1 VRASAADIDGVAREL
16 EQLVERLQ
24 AGEVDT
30 DSFTAAVEGLR
41 TSIEELRVA
50 EEDLVHRADEVAVAH
65 AAVSAE
71 RDRYEQMFGLAP
83 DAFLVTDLSGRIE
96 DANTGAALLFGLER
110 RFLVGKP
117 LPVFLSPPARR
128 AFRLFLHD
136 AAAGTPVAPAEYR
149 FERRGGVPFDG
160 EVHVSLIRDR
170 TGSDSSLRLI
180 VRDVTEQRQTEARLW
195 ELNAELEQRVAERA
209 TEASNASRELF
220 EKRAQYEAVLHHL
233 PVGVLVVSPTG
244 EVVGRNE
251 RADELFGGVVQH
263 VDEIA
268 SRFSDEDGRPLPEG
282 AWTGWSLESDL
293 APPPTVMTFAR
304 HDGARLLLEA
314 RSAPV
319 TGDGKRSATAFVFD
333 DVTAQRQ
340 RDIAQRAFIV
350 NAAHEL
356 RTPLAAIVSAIE
368 VLQSGAKD
376 DVETRDV
383 FLGHIQREA
392 DRLVRLARALLVL
405 ARAQAMEEQ
414 PTPELVPLRPLLE
427 ELVAGARPEPD
438 VAVEVECDKDAAAF
452 TSPDLL
458 RQAIVSVFD
467 NALRHTTQGVICLRA
482 KLLDERTAAVEI
494 EDTGTGMTPREMEV
508 ALLRFVRG
516 AESSGFGLGLAIA
529 AEAARASGGELTLES
544 EAGHGTTAT
553 ITVPAAHLVAV

>member
-1 VRASAADIDGVAREL
+1 
-16 EQLVERLQ
+16 
-24 AGEVDT
+24 
-30 DSFTAAVEGLR
+30 
-41 TSIEELRVA
+41 
-50 EEDLVHRADEVAVAH
+50 
-65 AAVSAE
+65 
-71 RDRYEQMFGLAP
+71 
-83 DAFLVTDLSGRIE
+83 
-96 DANTGAALLFGLER
+96 
-110 RFLVGKP
+110 
-117 LPVFLSPPARR
+117 
-128 AFRLFLHD
+128 
-136 AAAGTPVAPAEYR
+136 
-149 FERRGGVPFDG
+149 
-160 EVHVSLIRDR
+160 
-170 TGSDSSLRLI
+170 
-180 VRDVTEQRQTEARLW
+180 
-195 ELNAELEQRVAERA
+195 
-209 TEASNASRELF
+209 
-220 EKRAQYEAVLHHL
+220 
-233 PVGVLVVSPTG
+233 
-244 EVVGRNE
+244 
-251 RADELFGGVVQH
+251 
-263 VDEIA
+263 
-268 SRFSDEDGRPLPEG
+268 
-282 AWTGWSLESDL
+282 
-293 APPPTVMTFAR
+293 
-304 HDGARLLLEA
+304 
-314 RSAPV
+314 
-319 TGDGKRSATAFVFD
+319 
-333 DVTAQRQ
+333 VTAQRQ